1 MAARLQKIVETLKG
15 KNDGLMIEVG
25 SLYNLIINKLNLFVK
40 ILLILFQKMK
50 RKEYFRP
57 VNVNYIKVDKICSDL
72 NISKEEYKPYL
83 VDINIY
89 IYFF

>member
-40 ILLILFQKMK
+40 ILLILF
-50 RKEYFRP
+50 
-57 VNVNYIKVDKICSDL
+57 
-72 NISKEEYKPYL
+72 
-83 VDINIY
+83 
-89 IYFF
+89 